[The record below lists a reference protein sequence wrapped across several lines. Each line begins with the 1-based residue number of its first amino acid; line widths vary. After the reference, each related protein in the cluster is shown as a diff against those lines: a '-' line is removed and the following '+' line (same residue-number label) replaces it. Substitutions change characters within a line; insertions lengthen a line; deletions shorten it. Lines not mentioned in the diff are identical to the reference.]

1 MMITIELPEKQEAA
15 LKAKAAARGV
25 STEEYARQVL
35 DHDLKSADQPR
46 RHISD
51 VFSEIWSDVPH
62 EVRAKLLA
70 DGADQ
75 IDHYVYGVPKRS
87 Q

>member
-1 MMITIELPEKQEAA
+1 MTLTIQLPEEQEAA

-35 DHDLKSADQPR
+35 DQDLKSADQPR
-46 RHISD
+46 RHISE
-51 VFSEIWSDVPH
+51 VFRDIWSDMPD
-62 EVRAKLLA
+62 EVRAKLPA
-70 DGADQ
+70 DGAEQ
-75 IDHYVYGVPKRS
+75 VDHYVYGVPKRN

>member
-1 MMITIELPEKQEAA
+1 MTLTIQLPEEQEAA

-25 STEEYARQVL
+25 STEEYARLVL
-35 DHDLKSADQPR
+35 DQDLKAAGQGR
-46 RHISD
+46 RHISE
-51 VFSEIWSDVPH
+51 VFREIWGDVPD
-62 EVRAKLLA
+62 EVRAQLPA